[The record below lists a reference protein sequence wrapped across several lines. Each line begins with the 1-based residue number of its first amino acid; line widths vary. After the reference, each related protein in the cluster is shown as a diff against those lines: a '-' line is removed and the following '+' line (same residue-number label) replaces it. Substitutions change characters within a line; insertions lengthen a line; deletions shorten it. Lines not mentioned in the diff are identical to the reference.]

1 MLILQTD
8 IIACNSNIREKV
20 KVIYQ

>member
-1 MLILQTD
+1 MLIIQTD